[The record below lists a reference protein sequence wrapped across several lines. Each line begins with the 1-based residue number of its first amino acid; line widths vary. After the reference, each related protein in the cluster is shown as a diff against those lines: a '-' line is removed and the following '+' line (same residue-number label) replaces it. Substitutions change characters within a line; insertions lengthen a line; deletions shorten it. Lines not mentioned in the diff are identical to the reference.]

1 MHTVFVIATHTH
13 CEQGH
18 VGQFSE
24 NTKFAKP
31 WAQQPNGVPL
41 RLGNFQKIGPET
53 VLLLDATEQNSEAIL
68 LRRDGH
74 LVLLPNA
81 EPNP

>member
-1 MHTVFVIATHTH
+1 MWANSVK
-13 CEQGH
+13 
-18 VGQFSE
+18 
-24 NTKFAKP
+24 NAKP

-41 RLGNFQKIGPET
+41 RLGNLQKIGPGT
-53 VLLLDATEQNSEAIL
+53 VLLLDGTEQNSEAVL

-81 EPNP
+81 ELSP